1 MNSGVGMT
9 ESYDVAN
16 VVIVG
21 SGPSGAVT
29 AHTLAERSF
38 NVVCLEQGYN
48 EVRPH
53 SAIGNRPPITLMD
66 RSGAHGPP

>member
-29 AHTLAERSF
+29 AHTLAERGF
-38 NVVCLEQGYN
+38 NGSALS
-48 EVRPH
+48 RATTRFAHTAP
-53 SAIGNRPPITLMD
+53 SAIGR
-66 RSGAHGPP
+66 R